1 MFWRQLLQGV
11 GAHTHVDDG
20 KVSLM
25 SEARLQRELSELMS
39 LNSHFT
45 PLHSDNCFLIVPVT
59 DSGSQLMVQG
69 N

>member
-1 MFWRQLLQGV
+1 MFWRRLLQGV

-45 PLHSDNCFLIVPVT
+45 PLHSDNRFLNSAC
-59 DSGSQLMVQG
+59 D
-69 N
+69 